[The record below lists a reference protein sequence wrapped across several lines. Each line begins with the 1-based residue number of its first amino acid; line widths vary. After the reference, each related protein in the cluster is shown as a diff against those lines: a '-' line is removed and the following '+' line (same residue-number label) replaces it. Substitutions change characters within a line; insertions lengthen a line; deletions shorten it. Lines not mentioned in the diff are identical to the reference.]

1 MKNKKKLVVVKIV
14 IINNLIT
21 ILKMVKC
28 ILCSSKIE
36 ENSGKLKG
44 TITKVRN
51 EKKRNQLIYVCSD
64 CQNVKNW
71 IEKAKIIGV

>member
-1 MKNKKKLVVVKIV
+1 
-14 IINNLIT
+14 
-21 ILKMVKC
+21 MVKC
-28 ILCSSKIE
+28 ILCNSKIE
-36 ENSGKLKG
+36 ENFGKLKG

-71 IEKAKIIGV
+71 IEKAKIRGV